1 MLRCRS
7 FAIDCLPR
15 ATFFITVLANREA
28 DKLRRFLLFAQP
40 PNIKKYPSTAF
51 QAECARIT
59 VNNNKGQS
67 LAQCGQTASHHSD
80 DLVTDF
86 FTGGGFSDVSG
97 IDRNVIKETIF
108 G

>member
-7 FAIDCLPR
+7 SAIDCLPR
-15 ATFFITVLANREA
+15 ATFFVAVLANREA
-28 DKLRRFLLFAQP
+28 DKLHCFLPLAQP

-59 VNNNKGQS
+59 VSDNKGQS

-86 FTGGGFSDVSG
+86 FAGGGLSDVSG